1 MQDALAMRFTFATTV
16 TPTPSP
22 TPTFDPDTITPGPEG
37 FLVIAVLAI
46 AVILLIADMMRRI
59 RRGRVRADV
68 TEQLDAEQARVDAER
83 DARAP
88 GTRSPSESD
97 QPDDATGDDDAP
109 RS

>member
-1 MQDALAMRFTFATTV
+1 MQDALAMRFTFATTA
-16 TPTPSP
+16 TPTPTP

-68 TEQLDAEQARVDAER
+68 AEQLDAEQARIDAER
-83 DARAP
+83 DAESAEN
-88 GTRSPSESD
+88 RSPREGD
-97 QPDDATGDDDAP
+97 QPNDPTRDDEP
-109 RS
+109 RT